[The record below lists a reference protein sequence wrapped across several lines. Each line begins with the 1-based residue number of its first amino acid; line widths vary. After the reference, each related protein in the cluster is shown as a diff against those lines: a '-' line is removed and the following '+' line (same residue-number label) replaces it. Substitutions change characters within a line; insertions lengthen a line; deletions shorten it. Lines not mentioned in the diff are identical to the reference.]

1 MTCASCVRRVERAL
15 QGVEGVRSAEV
26 NFATETARVTFD
38 GRVTTEHALRE
49 AVEQAGYEA
58 PAPSPPPAPAGVP
71 AGTEGGELTAAE
83 SQATEQIDRE
93 ARHERTLYRDF
104 IVAAALSAP
113 LLVLGMAHGAL
124 PGLGGI
130 AGLLV
135 QALLASGVVLG
146 PGRRL
151 FKLAYVAAKH
161 RTSDMNTLVSLGTGA
176 AFVYSLATLFLLGTS
191 GHAQHGPPPHV
202 YFEAAGAIVTFVLL
216 GRVLESRAKK
226 RLSDAVRALVAL
238 QPKAAQRWNEGQL
251 EEVPVEAL
259 GVGDRVLVRPGER
272 IPVDGTVEEGAS
284 AVEESMLTGE
294 ALPVDKGP
302 GSAVFGGT
310 QNRSGALTVRVTQV
324 GANTALARIVEAVE
338 QAQGSKAPIARLA
351 DVISSWFVP
360 TVLVIAALAFVA
372 WAALDPSPAGIAT
385 ALERFVAVL
394 VIACPCALG
403 LATPAAVA
411 VSTGRG
417 AELGVLVKGGAALE
431 AASRIDSVLLDKTGT
446 LTLGKP
452 QLTRVVALDR
462 SEHELLALVA
472 SVESSSEHPVAQALV
487 KGARGR
493 GLALEPAQS
502 FVNEPGFGVEAR
514 VGAQVVRVGTRAWL
528 AEVGV
533 ATDALDA
540 RADALAD
547 RGETPIFVALDGAL
561 AGLVAVADAIAPAA
575 RDVVRELH
583 ALGISTRM
591 VTGDNER
598 AARAVAAELGIP
610 RVTAGVRPRE
620 KAAVVNEE
628 RALGRRV
635 AMVGDGINDA
645 PALASA
651 DVGVALGTGTD
662 IAIAAADIA
671 LLNGGIGKLPT
682 ALKLARRTLST
693 IRQNLFW
700 AFIYNVMGIPLAA
713 GVLYPYT
720 GWLLSP
726 VFASAA
732 MSLSSVSVL
741 LNSLR
746 LRRFARGAPT

>member
-26 NFATETARVTFD
+26 NFATETARVVFD
-38 GRVTTEHALRE
+38 GRVTSEHALRE

-58 PAPSPPPAPAGVP
+58 PAPAPPPAPVGVP
-71 AGTEGGELTAAE
+71 EGTEGGKLAAAE
-83 SQATEQIDRE
+83 TRAAERFERE
-93 ARHERTLYRDF
+93 AQHERALHRDF
-104 IVAAALSAP
+104 IVAATLSAP

-124 PGLGGI
+124 PGLDGTS
-130 AGLLV
+130 GLFV

-146 PGRRL
+146 PGRRF
-151 FKLAYVAAKH
+151 FKLAYLAAKH

-176 AFVYSLATLFLLGTS
+176 AFVYSLATLLLHRTS
-191 GHAQHGPPPHV
+191 GHAQHGPLPHV
-202 YFEAAGAIVTFVLL
+202 YFEAAGAIITFVLL

-238 QPKAAQRWNEGQL
+238 QPKQAQRWNGGQL
-251 EEVPVEAL
+251 QEVPVDAL

-272 IPVDGTVEEGAS
+272 IPADGTVEEGAS

-294 ALPVDKGP
+294 ALPVDKAA
-302 GSAVFGGT
+302 GSTVFGGT

-324 GANTALARIVEAVE
+324 GAGTALARIVEAVE

-372 WAALDPSPAGIAT
+372 WAALDPSPVGFAT

-431 AASRIDSVLLDKTGT
+431 AASRIDSILLDKTGT

-452 QLTRVVALDR
+452 QLTHVVALGR
-462 SEHELLALVA
+462 SERELLALVA

-487 KGARGR
+487 MGARAR
-493 GLALEPAQS
+493 GLVPEPAQS

-514 VGAQVVRVGTRAWL
+514 VGARVVRVGTRDWL
-528 AEVGV
+528 ARVGI

-547 RGETPIFVALDGAL
+547 QGETPIFVALDGAL

-575 RDVVRELH
+575 RDAVRELH

-598 AARAVAAELGIP
+598 AARAVATELGIT

-620 KAAVVNEE
+620 KATVVNEE

-651 DVGVALGTGTD
+651 DVGIAIGTGTD

-746 LRRFARGAPT
+746 LRRFARGAPA